1 VRLGARRVDYDRK
14 AHYIC
19 YTTRL
24 SRTTPSYAAVVTYP
38 LRAVLLFPS
47 LFMVLFVFYLTGGFP
62 VCTSPVTP
70 VLLFFHCRSR

>member
-1 VRLGARRVDYDRK
+1 VRLGHRWVSYHRK

-24 SRTTPSYAAVVTYP
+24 SRTTLSYAAVVTYP

-47 LFMVLFVFYLTGGFP
+47 LFMVLF
-62 VCTSPVTP
+62 C
-70 VLLFFHCRSR
+70 LLPHWWVPRLHITCDTCPSLFSL